1 LTIDSSPR
9 WTRLGLGL
17 VAVFAVFQ
25 WSAVA
30 LGSDRGQAG
39 LIVGALVVASTL
51 AVERFAFGR
60 ALAPAARSL
69 GLGRPR
75 AAGMVMAAV
84 VGVLLVL
91 VVPVFVGVTGVSWT
105 LTPRWPLLLPGLFA
119 QGGIAEEIL
128 FRGYLYGHL
137 RAGRSFWR
145 AAWLATLPFVVV
157 HLLLFVTMPWP
168 IALAALLLS
177 LVLSFPLARLFD
189 LGGFTI
195 WPPAIIHFV
204 VQGTVKIVEVSGP
217 GSPAFPLVW
226 IAASAVIPMLV
237 FVLGRRPTNDA
248 FERRVPRDN
257 NYR

>member
-1 LTIDSSPR
+1 LTIDSPPR
-9 WTRLGLGL
+9 WARLIAGLI
-17 VAVFAVFQ
+17 VAFAIFQ

-39 LIVGALVVASTL
+39 LIVGALGVAATL

-60 ALAPAARSL
+60 PLAPAARSL
-69 GLGRPR
+69 GLGWPH
-75 AAGMVMAAV
+75 AAGMVTAAAIC
-84 VGVLLVL
+84 VLLVL
-91 VVPVFVGVTGVSWT
+91 VVPLFVAVTGASLAV
-105 LTPRWPLLLPGLFA
+105 TPQWALLLPGLFS
-119 QGGIAEEIL
+119 QGGIAEEML

-157 HLLLFVTMPWP
+157 HLLLFFTMPWP

-189 LGGFTI
+189 CGGATI
-195 WPPAIIHFV
+195 WPPALIHFV

-217 GSPAFPLVW
+217 GSSAFPLVW
-226 IAASAVIPMLV
+226 MAAGAVIPLV
-237 FVLGRRPTNDA
+237 AFAIRRPQRLNA
-248 FERRVPRDN
+248 RPVR
-257 NYR
+257 